1 MYLTS
6 LERFHAA
13 LTETYGS
20 YPFTS
25 IPSAIAALATN
36 CDCGVCATKG
46 RITVCHKNVP
56 AVISKITTVLGAA
69 GINISSMA
77 NQSRGDYA
85 YSLLDIEASAPEAV
99 VEELS
104 AIEGVIKVRV
114 IK

>member
-1 MYLTS
+1 MEDNCAIMAVNELRNFIENGNIVNS
-6 LERFHAA
+6 VN
-13 LTETYGS
+13 
-20 YPFTS
+20 YP
-25 IPSAIAALATN
+25 N

-56 AVISKITTVLGAA
+56 TVISKITTVLGAA

-104 AIEGVIKVRV
+104 AIQGVIKVRV